1 MFGFIHMVNNSVCF
15 SGKKEVC
22 TAPEPVLADSPDTSI
37 IQSVDFAQQNLK
49 IPRELW
55 RVAA

>member
-1 MFGFIHMVNNSVCF
+1 MVNNSVCF